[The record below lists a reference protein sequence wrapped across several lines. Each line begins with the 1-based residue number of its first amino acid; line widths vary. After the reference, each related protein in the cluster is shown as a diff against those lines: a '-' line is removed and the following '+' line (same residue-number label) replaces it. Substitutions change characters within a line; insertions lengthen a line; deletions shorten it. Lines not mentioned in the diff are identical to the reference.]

1 MSEFGRAVVRP
12 DLRLSR
18 VVRLAFLRR
27 LLRLLWRH
35 VIACSSC
42 SVAAASFTAPDGDH
56 TLRYN
61 RLREDEEEAMPVIAV
76 TDAARPLS
84 PPLRSTATDEGSDD
98 LVSLKVCLLGDGR
111 IGKTSF
117 MVKYVGEEE
126 ENRGLH
132 MNGLNLMDKVFLVRG
147 VRIAFSI
154 WDVGGDGRFSNH
166 IPLACKDAAAILIM
180 FDLTNRST
188 LSSTTNWYRRAR
200 IWNKT
205 GIPILV
211 GTKFDDFVQLPL
223 DMQWTI
229 VTEARVYARVMKA
242 TLFFS
247 STTHNINVNKIFKF
261 ITAKLFNLPWSIERN
276 LTVGEPIIDF

>member
-1 MSEFGRAVVRP
+1 MSEFGRAIVRP

-35 VIACSSC
+35 VITCSSC
-42 SVAAASFTAPDGDH
+42 SVATAAFAAADGDR

-61 RLREDEEEAMPVIAV
+61 RLQQDEEEAMA
-76 TDAARPLS
+76 DATAMDAPRSLS
-84 PPLRSTATDEGSDD
+84 PPLRSTATEEDSDN
-98 LVSLKVCLLGDGR
+98 LVSLKVILLGDR
-111 IGKTSF
+111 QIGKTSF

-154 WDVGGDGRFSNH
+154 WDVGADGRFPNH
-166 IPLACKDAAAILIM
+166 MPLACKDAAAILIM

-188 LSSTTNWYRRAR
+188 LSNTTNWYRRAR
-200 IWNKT
+200 RWNKT

-211 GTKFDDFVQLPL
+211 GTKFDGFVQLPL

-229 VTEARVYARVMKA
+229 VNEARVYARVMKA